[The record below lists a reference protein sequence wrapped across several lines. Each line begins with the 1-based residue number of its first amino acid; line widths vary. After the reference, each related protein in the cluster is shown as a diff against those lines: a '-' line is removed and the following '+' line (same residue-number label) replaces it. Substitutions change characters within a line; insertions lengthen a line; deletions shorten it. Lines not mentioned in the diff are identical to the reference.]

1 MILKMNEISPNIIYD
16 AITND
21 AFKYSFSNFLDVAV
35 NTASSV
41 KGMDSRTIQYG
52 NDPRTVICL
61 VILGRRVPKSM
72 IKALEVST
80 LRRFGG
86 SHWLLFCQL
95 SQLPDNLKPSWVG
108 DLESGI
114 V

>member
-1 MILKMNEISPNIIYD
+1 MLEINQTTPNIAYD

-21 AFKYSFSNFLDVAV
+21 AFKYSISKFLDDFV
-35 NTASSV
+35 NFSPSV
-41 KGMDSRTIQYG
+41 KGMDLQTIIGDSLQTVTYFSWLR
-52 NDPRTVICL
+52 NPRF
-61 VILGRRVPKSM
+61 
-72 IKALEVST
+72 KALEVST

-86 SHWLLFCQL
+86 SHWLLSSQL
-95 SQLPDNLKPSWVG
+95 SQLPDNLKPSWVS